1 MLIVV
6 LWKCLWS
13 LYLTPYSA
21 ALPFVLLR
29 KNMSNTII
37 VHLHLRYTLARI
49 MMVVSTV
56 VQTNTRF
63 VSLNQKQG

>member
-1 MLIVV
+1 
-6 LWKCLWS
+6 
-13 LYLTPYSA
+13 
-21 ALPFVLLR
+21 
-29 KNMSNTII
+29 MSNTII